1 MSYIFDS
8 RKGKKRKVNKDVLAL
23 SVNAGHFVL
32 FALFDG
38 VSSKINGKIGASI
51 SANYIKR
58 FSNKYCVGE
67 YCLLDNLLL
76 DLNKNIIESGY
87 TEAYTTCTLVAVDRN
102 NKSNIYV
109 SHVGDSRVYIIS
121 NKYINCL
128 TQDHKKNKTN
138 ILEKYLGLVD
148 LGIEDINCINHVINE
163 NEKLLICSDGF
174 YVLMEN
180 ALSSFYDAFKY
191 KKLSTIKKHLK
202 KLVYNKNND
211 DASYILV
218 DVSNV

>member
-1 MSYIFDS
+1 MFYIFDS
-8 RKGKKRKVNKDVLAL
+8 IKGKNRKVNKDVLVL
-23 SVNAGHFVL
+23 SVNAGHFIL

-58 FSNKYCVGE
+58 FSNRYCVDE
-67 YCLLDNLLL
+67 HILLDKLLL
-76 DLNKNIIESGY
+76 DLNTNIIESRY
-87 TEAYTTCTLVAVDRN
+87 TEAYTTCTLVAVNRN
-102 NKSNIYV
+102 NKSNILI
-109 SHVGDSRVYIIS
+109 SHIGDSRVYIIS
-121 NKYINCL
+121 NKYISCL
-128 TQDHKKNKTN
+128 TQDHKRVNTN

-148 LGIEDINCINHVINE
+148 LKIEDINSANQVLSE
-163 NEKLLICSDGF
+163 NDKVLICSDGF

-180 ALSSFYDAFKY
+180 ELSEFYAAFQY
-191 KKLSTIKKHLK
+191 KKLSTTKNHLN

-218 DVSNV
+218 DVANV